1 VTGLVQEKPIDLSL
15 ESYVERRALELALAK
30 ASTDA
35 ARTGVQHLLEQRAA
49 LEERRAAHALDM
61 TARRHARGEVYSD
74 AKVDA
79 INRMM
84 PSKAELERNI
94 QDLYARSPDAAGV
107 LERYAV
113 TSFPMLR
120 AQRRTMLSALPA
132 DAKEAARAMEE
143 DEERFRAAW
152 IAAIGSPTL
161 VRQLK
166 ARERE
171 LVLLF
176 RTASR
181 PMFLV
186 TTPASPR
193 AADVDGVVLGKAWS
207 KLDQL
212 CGALG
217 VPPLSDFVGLDGQAP
232 DDDAPA
238 AAVRVSVDAVCAAL
252 AEPGNK
258 VPGKKATRAALELVS
273 AVLREVERGRFEVDL

>member
-1 VTGLVQEKPIDLSL
+1 MSAQVQEKPIDLSL
-15 ESYVERRALELALAK
+15 ESYVEGRALELALAK
-30 ASTDA
+30 ATTDA
-35 ARTGVQHLLEQRAA
+35 ARAEMQRLLEQRAA

-84 PSKAELERNI
+84 PSMAELERSI
-94 QDLYARSPDAAGV
+94 RELFARLPDAAAV

-113 TSFPMLR
+113 THFPMLR
-120 AQRRTMLSALPA
+120 AQRRTMISALPA
-132 DAKEAARAMEE
+132 EAEEAARAMEE
-143 DEERFRAAW
+143 DEERFRTAW
-152 IAAIGSPTL
+152 IAATGSPTL

-176 RTASR
+176 RTGSR

-186 TTPASPR
+186 TTPASAR
-193 AADVDGVVLGKAWS
+193 AADVDGVALGKAWN
-207 KLDQL
+207 KLDEL
-212 CGALG
+212 CGARG
-217 VPPLSDFVGLDGQAP
+217 VRPLSDFVGLDGQAP
-232 DDDAPA
+232 EDDALA
-238 AAVRVSVDAVCAAL
+238 AEVRVSVDALSAAL

-273 AVLREVERGRFEVDL
+273 ALLKEVERARFEVDL